1 MQLRACFIPGILNL
15 TEEWFRFFKHKLSL
29 FGFIQC
35 SHSENVCTTV
45 QEWVIYLFQKTQS
58 VKKLPVIKIENS
70 LKPIINR
77 YHHLVIINLS
87 KNWWKILKTQTT
99 MLPILKFLK
108 SLDMM
113 EIILS
118 TRPKL
123 MNSFT
128 TQMSESISNET
139 FGIGILRTKL
149 SNEAHGIIPIIF
161 SRIIRICRMQWHWIC
176 ILTKFYTEF
185 S

>member
-1 MQLRACFIPGILNL
+1 MI
-15 TEEWFRFFKHKLSL
+15 SL
-29 FGFIQC
+29 FQTQIELIWIHSMLSFRECLHNC
-35 SHSENVCTTV
+35 SGMSYFSFSKKHSR
-45 QEWVIYLFQKTQS
+45 L
-58 VKKLPVIKIENS
+58 KKLPVIKIENS

-99 MLPILKFLK
+99 MLPSLKFLK

-149 SNEAHGIIPIIF
+149 SNEAYGIIPIIF
-161 SRIIRICRMQWHWIC
+161 SRIIRICRMQWH
-176 ILTKFYTEF
+176 
-185 S
+185 

>member
-1 MQLRACFIPGILNL
+1 MSAQL
-15 TEEWFRFFKHKLSL
+15 FRNQSSW
-29 FGFIQC
+29 II
-35 SHSENVCTTV
+35 S
-45 QEWVIYLFQKTQS
+45 LFQKTQS

-77 YHHLVIINLS
+77 YHHLVITNLS

-118 TRPKL
+118 THSRL

-128 TQMSESISNET
+128 TLMSESISNET

-161 SRIIRICRMQWHWIC
+161 SRIIRICRMQWHWIYT
-176 ILTKFYTEF
+176 LTKFYTEF
-185 S
+185 SWVSWWRFLKGLWCIWIITLHLSSKNIYF

>member
-1 MQLRACFIPGILNL
+1 MI
-15 TEEWFRFFKHKLSL
+15 SL
-29 FGFIQC
+29 FQTQIELIWIHSMLSFRECLHNC
-35 SHSENVCTTV
+35 SGISLLESV
-45 QEWVIYLFQKTQS
+45 FSFSKTQS

-77 YHHLVIINLS
+77 YHHLAITNLS

-118 TRPKL
+118 THSRL

-128 TQMSESISNET
+128 TLMSESISNET

-161 SRIIRICRMQWHWIC
+161 SRIIRICRMQWH
-176 ILTKFYTEF
+176 
-185 S
+185 

>member
-1 MQLRACFIPGILNL
+1 MI
-15 TEEWFRFFKHKLSL
+15 SL
-29 FGFIQC
+29 FQTQIELIWIHSMLSFRECLHNC
-35 SHSENVCTTV
+35 SGMSLLELFLHSKYRFKIT
-45 QEWVIYLFQKTQS
+45 

-77 YHHLVIINLS
+77 YHHLVITNLS
-87 KNWWKILKTQTT
+87 KNWSKILKTQTT
-99 MLPILKFLK
+99 MLPILKILGIP
-108 SLDMM
+108 DMM

-118 TRPKL
+118 TRPRL

-139 FGIGILRTKL
+139 FGIGILLTKL

-161 SRIIRICRMQWHWIC
+161 SRIIRICRMQWHWIY
-176 ILTKFYTEF
+176 ILKKFYTEF